1 MELAKNH
8 PGFLGVEATGDDD
21 LSIAV
26 SYWES
31 DETIR
36 AFKELAEQSGDTEA
50 GAGYLLSELQDA
62 YRKGGARLRLQCLAR
77 ASMRAMRGMATSTA
91 AAAMVQKAMSMV
103 ASKKKPCGNMAM
115 R

>member
-1 MELAKNH
+1 MTYANTPQPPYYAAIFSSAHTGAHKGYAEDTETVLELAKNH

-36 AFKELAEQSGDTEA
+36 AFKELAEHLVIQKRGRDT
-50 GAGYLLSELQDA
+50 Y
-62 YRKGGARLRLQCLAR
+62 YRSYK
-77 ASMRAMRGMATSTA
+77 MRIAKVERDYGF
-91 AAAMVQKAMSMV
+91 
-103 ASKKKPCGNMAM
+103 ND
-115 R
+115 